1 MNEWSYTI
9 ITVLYGDY
17 ENILTEFII
26 IIIFILFIFF
36 NLEGNYLRIIWKK
49 INN

>member
-17 ENILTEFII
+17 ENILTEYFYKVRG
-26 IIIFILFIFF
+26 
-36 NLEGNYLRIIWKK
+36 NLSKNKLKEDKYL
-49 INN
+49 IN